1 MLKMKR
7 YNPKIHNRRSIRLK
21 GYDYSKAGLYFIT
34 ICCQDRIN
42 RFGEVINGEMILNEF
57 GFIAYNEWIKLADR
71 FLNFELD
78 VFQIMPNHI
87 HGIISLL
94 PVGSGLAPDLLYE
107 GQPLGLEENIK
118 NIEGQPQGL
127 PQPVPQPVPQ
137 RKSPSIPDIVGAY
150 KSLVANGCLEIFKS
164 RDEVMGKFWQRN
176 YYEHIIRNEL
186 AYYNISEYIINNP
199 LKWEED
205 KFYMK

>member
-1 MLKMKR
+1 MKN
-7 YNPKIHNRRSIRLK
+7 YNPQIHNRRSIRLK

-57 GFIAYNEWIKLADR
+57 GLIAYNEWIKLAKR
-71 FLNFELD
+71 FSNFELD

-94 PVGSGLAPDLLYE
+94 PLRSGLAPDLLYE
-107 GQPLGLEENIK
+107 GQPQGLEENIK

-127 PQPVPQPVPQ
+127 PQPVPQPEPQ

-205 KFYMK
+205 SFYFPEI